1 MFLNNILKKKIPETS
16 VIILNKYNE
25 ELNKII

>member
-1 MFLNNILKKKIPETS
+1 MFLNNILKKKVPETS